1 MNGIPVVPLYD
12 TPLSGIN
19 RLLKR
24 AEDIVLASLILL
36 LISPVLCGIALLVKL
51 TSKGPVIFRQTRYGM
66 DGKPIKVW
74 KFRSMKVMENDAVV
88 TQATQND
95 PRVTLWGISCVG
107 RRWMNCRSLLTC
119 SPGDV
124 YRRTTSACGGA

>member
-1 MNGIPVVPLYD
+1 MWHSTTG
-12 TPLSGIN
+12 
-19 RLLKR
+19 
-24 AEDIVLASLILL
+24 
-36 LISPVLCGIALLVKL
+36 KL

-95 PRVTLWGISCVG
+95 PRVTPVG
-107 RRWMNCRSLLTC
+107 NFLRRTSLDELPQFINVLT
-119 SPGDV
+119 GDV